1 MEPPDHKGHRSHGGS
16 AEEAVTN
23 LKSQTYEGRLQDLG
37 LDSLQERRKRGDLIT
52 AYKALTGKDHV
63 DPTTWFTI
71 YGQGGAAITRR
82 QAGHL
87 NVEPPVWD
95 GELRRNF
102 WSVRVCD
109 AWNSLPDKVKSTETL
124 NAFKNAVDN
133 HMGWGGQ
140 LTRNRAT

>member
-1 MEPPDHKGHRSHGGS
+1 M
-16 AEEAVTN
+16 
-23 LKSQTYEGRLQDLG
+23 
-37 LDSLQERRKRGDLIT
+37 ERRKRGDLIT
-52 AYKALTGKDHV
+52 AYKVITGKDNV
-63 DPTTWFTI
+63 DPATWFTTL
-71 YGQGGAAITRR
+71 GHGGGARAVTRR

-87 NVEPPVWD
+87 NVEPPQWD

-109 AWNSLPDKVKSTETL
+109 PWNSLPDEVKRTETL

-140 LTRNRAT
+140 LTRNRER